1 MSFLIAG
8 AAVGVG
14 AGIAK
19 AISGGKQKRAAKAA
33 EREAKKEM
41 QKQKAKF
48 VELDTSNPY
57 ANMENKMEDL
67 TVNQGEADM
76 IKQQQQQSQANIMQS
91 MKGAAGGS
99 GIAALAQTMAN
110 PGSMD
115 AQKAAVSIGK
125 QEASNQ
131 MAERQASSQI
141 QNQERQGEVMS
152 RDMERNKRSTLL
164 GMSQSEVAAA
174 GQKVAAADSKM
185 WSGIT
190 GAAGAAAGGLT
201 NMNKAGMFGAT
212 PMGGGQEETPVPMK
226 GSPMKQADQT
236 LVRGAYNAAIGGT
249 RQQDGMSQG
258 MDDLM
263 KITSQMGADMAKN
276 RQAARKKG
284 DDLAQGI
291 LDTGGAL
298 GTGWLDAT
306 RSTVEGMHGDYS
318 KAAAFNRKNKK
329 AKGMQDLNT
338 LSAEVAS
345 LKDLNTQIAEWQG
358 PPGEKSDWSNSLS
371 DENQGIINAFMDN
384 DSEKRISMVDGKRV
398 FEVKTPSGWKNSK
411 EVETLANDSKQ
422 DYTNMVGVRKQAID
436 IVDKAKNDAQ
446 NNVNQGIVGEGYD
459 LVKAT
464 AKMDNT
470 LKNANLKSMMHDD
483 VLENGQPFITAVTE
497 NPEIKGLTYEQLG
510 MKLNADGVFEIDTDG
525 DGVPDSSFQDDGDGK
540 ISEEESKTIL
550 NSGHK
555 SIVVDALTN
564 PENEFYNEDTTRG
577 MVANYFTQF
586 IKTQYDQQYLKS
598 GGSNSDNA
606 DYNSLDDEQKNK
618 AVNSYLK

>member
-1 MSFLIAG
+1 
-8 AAVGVG
+8 
-14 AGIAK
+14 
-19 AISGGKQKRAAKAA
+19 
-33 EREAKKEM
+33 
-41 QKQKAKF
+41 
-48 VELDTSNPY
+48 
-57 ANMENKMEDL
+57 
-67 TVNQGEADM
+67 
-76 IKQQQQQSQANIMQS
+76 
-91 MKGAAGGS
+91 
-99 GIAALAQTMAN
+99 
-110 PGSMD
+110 
-115 AQKAAVSIGK
+115 
-125 QEASNQ
+125 
-131 MAERQASSQI
+131 
-141 QNQERQGEVMS
+141 
-152 RDMERNKRSTLL
+152 
-164 GMSQSEVAAA
+164 
-174 GQKVAAADSKM
+174 
-185 WSGIT
+185 
-190 GAAGAAAGGLT
+190 
-201 NMNKAGMFGAT
+201 
-212 PMGGGQEETPVPMK
+212 
-226 GSPMKQADQT
+226 
-236 LVRGAYNAAIGGT
+236 
-249 RQQDGMSQG
+249 MSQG

-384 DSEKRISMVDGKRV
+384 DSEKRISMVDGKRD

-483 VLENGQPFITAVTE
+483 VLENGQPFITCLLYTSDA
-497 NPEIKGLTYEQLG
+497 
-510 MKLNADGVFEIDTDG
+510 ADE
-525 DGVPDSSFQDDGDGK
+525 
-540 ISEEESKTIL
+540 
-550 NSGHK
+550 
-555 SIVVDALTN
+555 
-564 PENEFYNEDTTRG
+564 
-577 MVANYFTQF
+577 
-586 IKTQYDQQYLKS
+586 
-598 GGSNSDNA
+598 
-606 DYNSLDDEQKNK
+606 
-618 AVNSYLK
+618 